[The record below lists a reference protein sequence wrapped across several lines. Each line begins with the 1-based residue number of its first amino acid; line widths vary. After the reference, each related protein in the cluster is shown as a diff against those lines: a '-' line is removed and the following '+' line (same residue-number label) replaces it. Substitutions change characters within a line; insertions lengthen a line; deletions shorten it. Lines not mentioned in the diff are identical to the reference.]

1 MSNDT
6 NSNIEENKGY
16 LSEEDFL
23 NADLDAANAK
33 VDGIVKEAV
42 KAAVE
47 KALAD
52 ERAKGGAA
60 KGGDDEV
67 LTRQQIDE
75 IAPDSLGVAVFT
87 NDDDDIKDMAN
98 TLLKSELAKLPDN
111 ATRKQVKEAA
121 AKVGQRIERLVGSK
135 PPAIDDDDD
144 PYKHGPVGTDT
155 SGASEAHIK
164 GAKPKTQE
172 ECEYLAMKI
181 AASADAKWHKK

>member
-1 MSNDT
+1 MSNDAQV
-6 NSNIEENKGY
+6 NNEENKGY
-16 LSEEDFL
+16 LSEDDFL

-33 VDGIVKEAV
+33 VKGIVDEAV

-47 KALAD
+47 KALAE
-52 ERAKGGAA
+52 ERAKNAPA

-87 NDDDDIKDMAN
+87 SDDEDIKDMAT
-98 TLLKSELAKLPDN
+98 TLLKGELAKLPDN

-121 AKVGQRIERLVGSK
+121 AKVGQRIEKLVGRK
-135 PPAIDDDDD
+135 PATADDDD
-144 PYKHGPVGTDT
+144 PYKNGPVGTDT

-172 ECEYLAMKI
+172 ECEELAMKI